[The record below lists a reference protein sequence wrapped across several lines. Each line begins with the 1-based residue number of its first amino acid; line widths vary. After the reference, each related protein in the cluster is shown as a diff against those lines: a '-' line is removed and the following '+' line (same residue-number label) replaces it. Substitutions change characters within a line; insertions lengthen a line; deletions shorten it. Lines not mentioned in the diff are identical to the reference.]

1 MKIRIV
7 AVVVGALLGAGV
19 LGATV
24 ANAAPQVGGAS
35 APADWGS
42 PAPVGTPTTH

>member
-1 MKIRIV
+1 MKVRIV
-7 AVVVGALLGAGV
+7 AVVIGALLGAGV

-24 ANAAPQVGGAS
+24 ANAAPRGHS